1 MLTGKKSVLFNDY
14 RKQPNIS
21 DFTRPENRN
30 TNIPQSFHGSLVLC
44 GFPGGHIIGIMQNV
58 YLNGAQIPEKKNI
71 ELPKYRM
78 PEGNPDA
85 ADESLMPEGWK
96 MDQAKEKRQ
105 LRGSLL
111 LLLGSV
117 IWGAAFAA
125 QRAGMDHL
133 GPMAF
138 TGIRML
144 LGAAV
149 LTPMV
154 IASERKREKSA
165 PEKKE
170 QRKAGILCGL
180 FLFVA
185 SILQQA
191 GLVSTT
197 AGKAGFITALY
208 VVLVPVAAWVIFRKN
223 PGRMIW
229 VSVALAVAALY
240 MLCLAGNGVA
250 LQTGDLLVLGCAVCF
265 TGQILCVDY
274 YAPRVSG
281 IRLARDEFLITGALA
296 MIIALFTETIAWE
309 GIREALIPILYTGI
323 MSSAVGYTLQIYGQ
337 RDTDPT
343 IASLLMCLESVF
355 AVLTGAL
362 LLGERMS
369 DWECAGC
376 VVMFAAVILAQLSP
390 ALGRRRRSVKVSG
403 LRSQVSGDGDSQGV
417 RSQVSGDGVS

>member
-1 MLTGKKSVLFNDY
+1 M
-14 RKQPNIS
+14 
-21 DFTRPENRN
+21 E
-30 TNIPQSFHGSLVLC
+30 
-44 GFPGGHIIGIMQNV
+44 QNQ
-58 YLNGAQIPEKKNI
+58 G
-71 ELPKYRM
+71 
-78 PEGNPDA
+78 
-85 ADESLMPEGWK
+85 
-96 MDQAKEKRQ
+96 KRQ

-125 QRAGMDHL
+125 QKAGMDHV
-133 GPMAF
+133 GPMTF

-154 IASERKREKSA
+154 MINGKKNERTATQRH
-165 PEKKE
+165 E
-170 QRKAGILCGL
+170 QVKAGIICGL
-180 FLFVA
+180 WLFIA
-185 SILQQA
+185 SVLQQI

-208 VVLVPVAAWVIFRKN
+208 VVLVPVTAWLLFRKH
-223 PGRMIW
+223 PGTMIW

-240 MLCLAGNGVA
+240 LLCMAGKNETG
-250 LQTGDLLVLGCAVCF
+250 LQTGDLLVIGCAVCF
-265 TGQILCVDY
+265 TGQILSVDHF
-274 YAPRVSG
+274 APRVSG
-281 IRLARDEFLITGALA
+281 IRLARDEFLVTGGLS
-296 MIIALFTETIAWE
+296 MIIALFTETIEWE

-362 LLGERMS
+362 LLGEKMTG
-369 DWECAGC
+369 WEKIGCA
-376 VVMFAAVILAQLSP
+376 VMFAAVILAQISP
-390 ALGRRRRSVKVSG
+390 VIKRKGDSS
-403 LRSQVSGDGDSQGV
+403 LRSE
-417 RSQVSGDGVS
+417 